1 MAVGNGLYSLIP
13 PKGSKR
19 KTDLTQK
26 TPRKII
32 KEPKKESVD
41 KNAVLEIEIGQIK
54 KNPHQPRKQFDKEA
68 LSELANS
75 IKRHGIVQPLIV
87 TKIGQGYQL
96 IAGER
101 RLEAAKLS
109 GLKKVPV
116 IVRDSTEQQKLEI
129 ALIENIQRDDL
140 NPIEKA
146 YAFKKLIKDF
156 NLTQEEVA
164 KKVGKNRTT
173 IANTLRLL
181 DLPAEIQRAIFDKRL
196 TEGHGRAIL
205 TLSDKEKQLF
215 LYKEILKTKMTTRE
229 AERLAKRLQEGK
241 KPLPRGRK
249 RKNIYFKELEENLA
263 NKLGTKVK
271 ITGQKQKGKLVIDFY
286 SKEELDALVKK
297 LQSD

>member
-19 KTDLTQK
+19 KTDLAQK

-68 LSELANS
+68 LSELASS

-87 TKIGQGYQL
+87 TKTGQRYQL

-146 YAFKKLIKDF
+146 YAFKKLIKNF

-173 IANTLRLL
+173 VANTLRLL

-271 ITGQKQKGKLVIDFY
+271 ITGQKQRGKLVIDFY